1 MTDGETRAVSL
12 FRFDKRRS
20 AEYTLPR
27 ILIVR

>member
-1 MTDGETRAVSL
+1 MTDGETRAASL
-12 FRFDKRRS
+12 FRFDNRQS